1 MNFRNIGGGL
11 PVCRCGLGFRLGPA
25 LGAVGAR
32 QQPDD
37 TAEEGDDHPRQR
49 EIAGHEGF
57 PMAFFAVTRPTIPR
71 TVPIRPLT
79 VTATPTKAA

>member
-1 MNFRNIGGGL
+1 MNIGQGF
-11 PVCRCGLGFRLGPA
+11 PVADCDLGLGVRPP
-25 LGAVGAR
+25 LGAACAH

-37 TAEEGDDHPRQR
+37 VNGEGDDHPRQR